1 MSSLDSLGI
10 EYNLKQS
17 SLKDDYLSFYER
29 EISYRL
35 PNSFTLLIITNEKI
49 EDVASVYSKKYPLS
63 KIIVAS
69 YGYESYT
76 TSFLDNVVF
85 HAFINLDALINQI
98 SLIYFDAVIE
108 HSSNRKSHKLKL
120 FKKLF
125 FRLPKGGVY
134 FIQELHAKFISGLI
148 DCDGPDILDLI
159 NEVSQLK
166 ISNNDRRKNADPY
179 AVALAECCESI
190 FIKSK
195 LGVLV
200 KGKASFKSLRS
211 NEAKNMINSGSLK
224 GSIIVS
230 NDNEFEFVHS
240 ITSVITPT
248 GEPWRNPAKFK
259 IPESFLAKYQSVHC
273 DVGQIAYMDGYLLPD
288 SFRMQHHKKLT
299 NRNIISLV
307 ADICLLK
314 DEKPDPIHLAGEY
327 FYLDSEYPGH
337 FGHFTSE
344 VVSRLWAWEE
354 IKTRSPNAK
363 VLIGLEKGKSL
374 PSFIETILSCYHI
387 SRNEIQ
393 TFDSSITVDVLYAAT
408 PYYAIGNH
416 INPKIKDVWERI
428 GESTNDGISGII
440 GNRLFISRPEGG
452 ERKCLN
458 AEKLERIFFERGFEF
473 YNPEKYSW
481 KDQVKTFSSADVI
494 AGYAGSGTFNTMFA
508 KGSKKIFIIGSD
520 SYTATNEHY
529 ICAIKGYDLNYY
541 LGDSLVK
548 HGNVF
553 SLKAFKSDYNF
564 NYERDEESL
573 IDALSKI

>member
-35 PNSFTLLIITNEKI
+35 NDNFTLLIITNEKI
-49 EDVASVYSKKYPLS
+49 EDVALVYSKKYPLS

-69 YGYESYT
+69 YGFESYT
-76 TSFLDNVVF
+76 TSTLDNIFF
-85 HAFINLDALINQI
+85 HSFISLDELIDQI
-98 SLIYFDAVIE
+98 SLINFNAVIE

-120 FKKLF
+120 LKKLF
-125 FRLPKGGVY
+125 FRLPKGGIY

-179 AVALAECCESI
+179 AIALAECCESI
-190 FIKSK
+190 FIKGK

-200 KGKASFKSLRS
+200 KDNATFKSLRS
-211 NEAKNMINSGSLK
+211 SEAKKMINSGSLK

-230 NDNEFEFVHS
+230 NDNEYEFTHS
-240 ITSVITPT
+240 ITSIITPPS
-248 GEPWRNPAKFK
+248 EPWRNPDKFK
-259 IPESFLAKYQSVHC
+259 IPASFLAKYNDVHC
-273 DVGQIAYMDGYLLPD
+273 DVGQIAYIDRYLLPD

-307 ADICLLK
+307 ADVCLLK
-314 DEKPDPIHLAGEY
+314 DRKSESIRLEGEY
-327 FYLDSEYPGH
+327 FYLDSEYPSH

-354 IKTRSPNAK
+354 IKRISPNAK

-393 TFDSSITVDVLYAAT
+393 IFDSSITVDVLYAAT

-416 INPKIKDVWERI
+416 INPKLKDVWERI
-428 GESTNDGISGII
+428 GDSTNDGISGIS

-458 AEKLERIFFERGFEF
+458 AEKLEHIFLEKGFEF
-473 YNPEKYSW
+473 YNPERHSW

-508 KGSKKIFIIGSD
+508 KGNKKIFIIGSD

-553 SLKAFKSDYNF
+553 SAKAFKSDYNF

-573 IDALSKI
+573 VDALNKI